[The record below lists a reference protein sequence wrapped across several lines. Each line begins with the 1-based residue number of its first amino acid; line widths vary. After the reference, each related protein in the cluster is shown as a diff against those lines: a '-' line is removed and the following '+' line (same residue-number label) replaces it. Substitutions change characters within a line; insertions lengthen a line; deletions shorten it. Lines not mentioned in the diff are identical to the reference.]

1 MVPFALLHHQPAAEG
16 EAEGAGE
23 WGPSWRGTLLAQEPR
38 QAGLGL
44 LSLCGRVVEA
54 ACAIQPHLL
63 EATEHQTLENPVPTP
78 SESSSTFLESPLPL
92 LFLPQVQMV
101 KMSELKEH
109 LPRECLPEY
118 LGGSLKLDP
127 LSWNCRFL
135 PQQNGHPDP
144 LDELILVPLAAPK
157 DNGSVHVPGP
167 KSLTLQE
174 LLDHVSHK
182 QKRGIYEEYEDIRRR
197 SPAGTFVCS
206 L

>member
-1 MVPFALLHHQPAAEG
+1 MGILLAWDYPG
-16 EAEGAGE
+16 T
-23 WGPSWRGTLLAQEPR
+23 GPS
-38 QAGLGL
+38 AGRLRL
-44 LSLCGRVVEA
+44 LSLCDRVVEA
-54 ACAIQPHLL
+54 VSDIQPHLL
-63 EATEHQTLENPVPTP
+63 EVAEHQIFGVPVPIP
-78 SESSSTFLESPLPL
+78 GESSPTFLESPLPVP
-92 LFLPQVQMV
+92 FPSQVQMV
-101 KMSELKEH
+101 KMSELKDH

-167 KSLTLQE
+167 KSVTLQE

>member
-1 MVPFALLHHQPAAEG
+1 MGYEGGPGPDPLLVFP
-16 EAEGAGE
+16 
-23 WGPSWRGTLLAQEPR
+23 WVPSWDRGGRGKTPMLLGGNL
-38 QAGLGL
+38 QAPSGP
-44 LSLCGRVVEA
+44 C
-54 ACAIQPHLL
+54 
-63 EATEHQTLENPVPTP
+63 QTIGIPVPVP
-78 SESSSTFLESPLPL
+78 SKPSPSFWESPLLL

-144 LDELILVPLAAPK
+144 LDELILVPLVAPK

-167 KSLTLQE
+167 KSITLQE

-182 QKRGIYEEYEDIRRR
+182 QKRGIYDEYEDIRRR

>member
-1 MVPFALLHHQPAAEG
+1 MQIR
-16 EAEGAGE
+16 
-23 WGPSWRGTLLAQEPR
+23 SWVSVWGTLGGGHPFPQHWRSPG
-38 QAGLGL
+38 Q
-44 LSLCGRVVEA
+44 GRKREDPDAVGGKLWA
-54 ACAIQPHLL
+54 PSGP
-63 EATEHQTLENPVPTP
+63 HQTVGIPVLREPCP
-78 SESSSTFLESPLPL
+78 SFWESSLLL

-144 LDELILVPLAAPK
+144 LDELILVPLVAPK

-167 KSLTLQE
+167 KSVTLQE
-174 LLDHVSHK
+174 LLDHVSRK

>member
-1 MVPFALLHHQPAAEG
+1 MA
-16 EAEGAGE
+16 
-23 WGPSWRGTLLAQEPR
+23 
-38 QAGLGL
+38 
-44 LSLCGRVVEA
+44 EA
-54 ACAIQPHLL
+54 AGAIQPHLL
-63 EATEHQTLENPVPTP
+63 EAAEHQTFGIPVCVL
-78 SESSSTFLESPLPL
+78 SESSPTILESPLPF
-92 LFLPQVQMV
+92 LFLSQVQMV

-118 LGGSLKLDP
+118 LGGSLKVDP

-167 KSLTLQE
+167 KSVTLQE

>member
-1 MVPFALLHHQPAAEG
+1 M
-16 EAEGAGE
+16 
-23 WGPSWRGTLLAQEPR
+23 
-38 QAGLGL
+38 
-44 LSLCGRVVEA
+44 VEA
-54 ACAIQPHLL
+54 ACAVQPHLL
-63 EATEHQTLENPVPTP
+63 EAAEHQTFGIPLPI
-78 SESSSTFLESPLPL
+78 SSKSSPTFLESPLPFV
-92 LFLPQVQMV
+92 FLSQVQMV

-167 KSLTLQE
+167 KSVTLQE

>member
-1 MVPFALLHHQPAAEG
+1 MPGRKG
-16 EAEGAGE
+16 EDPHAVGGNPRA
-23 WGPSWRGTLLAQEPR
+23 PS
-38 QAGLGL
+38 GL
-44 LSLCGRVVEA
+44 C
-54 ACAIQPHLL
+54 
-63 EATEHQTLENPVPTP
+63 QTVGIPVPVPGEP
-78 SESSSTFLESPLPL
+78 SPSFLESPLPL
-92 LFLPQVQMV
+92 LFLLQVQMV

-144 LDELILVPLAAPK
+144 LDELILVPLVAPK

-167 KSLTLQE
+167 KSVTLQE

>member
-1 MVPFALLHHQPAAEG
+1 MSVWGIWGASPCPTADIPLSTLPGQGRNGKPLVLLG
-16 EAEGAGE
+16 EN
-23 WGPSWRGTLLAQEPR
+23 
-38 QAGLGL
+38 LGL
-44 LSLCGRVVEA
+44 HQDHARLGIPVRV
-54 ACAIQPHLL
+54 
-63 EATEHQTLENPVPTP
+63 P
-78 SESSSTFLESPLPL
+78 SRPSSSFWESPLLL

-144 LDELILVPLAAPK
+144 LDELILVPLVAPK

-174 LLDHVSHK
+174 LLDHVSRK

>member
-1 MVPFALLHHQPAAEG
+1 MDSHPGYVAGPASAPLLVFS
-16 EAEGAGE
+16 
-23 WGPSWRGTLLAQEPR
+23 WVPSWCRGGRGKTPTPLGEIP
-38 QAGLGL
+38 GLH
-44 LSLCGRVVEA
+44 RD
-54 ACAIQPHLL
+54 CATVGI
-63 EATEHQTLENPVPTP
+63 PVPVPGEP
-78 SESSSTFLESPLPL
+78 SPSFLESPLPL
-92 LFLPQVQMV
+92 LFLLQVQMV

-144 LDELILVPLAAPK
+144 LDELILVPLVAPK

-167 KSLTLQE
+167 KSVTLQE